1 MISVEEAKEVIVKSA
16 RPLTPVVQSV
26 SKSLHHTLAHD
37 VVSPTHYPPF
47 SQSAMDGFA
56 ILYSDHP
63 EKESIEIIGEAPA
76 GSPFKGKVT
85 TGTAVRIFTG
95 AKIPEGADTVVM
107 QEKVSIEKGKLIIQ
121 DSALAQGINVRP
133 EGQLIKKGEIALKKG
148 LVLNAGAVGFL
159 TGLGITSISVYPKPK
174 VTIVVTGSE
183 LQKPGK
189 RLKEGQVYESNSYA
203 LIAALESISISPLR
217 VVSVEDDEKQTT
229 GALRT
234 AVATS
239 DVVLVSGGISV
250 GEYDFVAKSLQE
262 LKVENIF
269 YKISQKP
276 GKPLFFGK
284 RGACLIFALP
294 GNPASVL
301 NCFYEYALPAI
312 KIMQHASEI
321 FLEKRQLPIAS
332 SYSKKEGL
340 GIFLKGKIADSK
352 VEVLPGQESNNIGA
366 FAFADCIIYLPASKG
381 NVSSGEP
388 VEVHLLP

>member
-1 MISVEEAKEVIVKSA
+1 MISVEEAKELIVKSSRA
-16 RPLTPVVQSV
+16 LAPVVQSV
-26 SKSLHHTLAHD
+26 SKSLHHVLAHD

-47 SQSAMDGFA
+47 NQSAMDGFA
-56 ILYSDHP
+56 IVYADYA
-63 EKESIEIIGEAPA
+63 KNNSIEIIGEAPA

-85 TGTAVRIFTG
+85 AGTAVRIFTG

-107 QEKVSIEKGKLIIQ
+107 QEKVSVEKGKLIIR
-121 DSALAQGINVRP
+121 DNALVQGINVRP
-133 EGQLIKKGEIALKKG
+133 EGQLIKKGETTLKKG

-159 TGLGITSISVYPKPK
+159 TGLGIMSVSVYPKPK
-174 VTIVVTGSE
+174 VSIIVTGSE

-203 LIAALESISISPLR
+203 LIAALESIGVSPLR
-217 VVSVEDDEKQTT
+217 VVSVDDSEKQTT

-234 AVATS
+234 ALATS

-284 RGACLIFALP
+284 RGNCLIFALP

-301 NCFYEYALPAI
+301 NCFYQYALPAI
-312 KIMQHASEI
+312 KIMQHTPEI
-321 FLEKRQLPIAS
+321 FLKKLHLPIAAS
-332 SYSKKEGL
+332 FSKKEGL
-340 GIFLKGKIADSK
+340 GIFLKGKIADGK

-366 FAFADCIIYLPASKG
+366 FAFADCIIYLPSSKG
-381 NVSSGEP
+381 NVITGEP